1 MTAPPTD
8 ATTAGTRPTN
18 AANRFGLDYRA
29 EAQRLGP
36 PVVPIIDAHAHING
50 GEASK
55 IYRDACDAFGVVMT
69 FSQTRLCQAEDV
81 RDVLGDRIRFVA
93 VPDFMGDDPGHAHT
107 QGYLDDITAWH
118 GHGAR
123 MLKFWCGPRGRD
135 YMKAYDL
142 DPKLM
147 TLDHPWR
154 RKQMEHAAS
163 LDMAFMVHIADPDT
177 WFNHKYTDA
186 GWYGTKASQYDTLE
200 KLGEEYPRL
209 WLIAHMGGWP
219 EDLEFLTGFMERHP
233 NFVIDTSATKWM
245 VRELS
250 KHPTDELLA
259 FLERF
264 SGRVLFGSDIVTMD
278 EHLNDQEGPRG
289 MGAQASTY
297 DEAYD
302 LYASRYYA
310 YRTMW
315 ETSYRG
321 DSPIVDPDLAM
332 SDPERYDEDSAPALT
347 GHALPEATLRVLY
360 KGATESTLVKWYDE
374 H

>member
-1 MTAPPTD
+1 MSTLTAS
-8 ATTAGTRPTN
+8 AGTRPVRPS
-18 AANRFGLDYRA
+18 NRFGLDYRA

-36 PVVPIIDAHAHING
+36 PVVPIIDGHAHING
-50 GEASK
+50 REASRV
-55 IYRDACDAFGVVMT
+55 YSEVCDLFGVTLT
-69 FSQTRLCQAEDV
+69 FTQTRLSQAEAV
-81 RDVLGDRIRFVA
+81 RDVLGDRVRFVA

-107 QGYLDDITAWH
+107 QGYLDDITTWH
-118 GHGAR
+118 GRGAR

-135 YMKAYDL
+135 YMKQTGN
-142 DPKLM
+142 DPTLM
-147 TLDHPWR
+147 TLDNPWR

-177 WFNHKYTDA
+177 WFEAKYTTPD
-186 GWYGTKASQYDTLE
+186 WYGTKSEQSNALE
-200 KLGEEYPRL
+200 ELGDEYPHL

-219 EDLEFLTGFMERHP
+219 EDLDFLSGFMERHP

-264 SGRVLFGSDIVTMD
+264 EGRVLFGSDIVTMD
-278 EHLNDQEGPRG
+278 EHLTGEDGPRD
-289 MGAQASTY
+289 MGRQSSST
-297 DEAYD
+297 DEAFD

-310 YRTMW
+310 YRRML
-315 ETSYRG
+315 ETDESG
-321 DSPIVDPDLAM
+321 ESPIADPDLM
-332 SDPERYDEDSAPALT
+332 MLDTERYDDMSAPTLT
-347 GHALPEATLRVLY
+347 GHKLPTDMLRVLY
-360 KGATESTLVKWYDE
+360 RDACVDSLVKWYDE